1 MDLIQR
7 LETKAKAGVS
17 NPSEVTPE
25 LLELALK
32 EADEIIEKKIVSDTT
47 KLDIAF
53 FRLMLMIKKNGVDP
67 EELDLYK
74 AALKIVK
81 DAATLEVTGET
92 TVSNFT
98 KVVNRRNIWE

>member
-1 MDLIQR
+1 MELKKR

-17 NPSEVTPE
+17 NPSEVTAE

-53 FRLMLMIKKNGVDP
+53 FRLMLMIKKNGVDH

-98 KVVNRRNIWE
+98 KVVNRRNRWA

>member
-1 MDLIQR
+1 MELIQR
-7 LETKAKAGVS
+7 LDTKAKAGVS
-17 NPSEVTPE
+17 NPSEITPE

-32 EADEIIEKKIVSDTT
+32 EADEIIEKKIVNDTT

-53 FRLMLMIKKNGVDP
+53 FRLMLMIKKNGVDS

-98 KVVNRRNIWE
+98 KVVNRKNRWA